1 MAAIP
6 SDKDVTTASVT
17 DATNGKVTISVED
30 CDRTRWPGEKTPTE
44 EMRERIQNMSRK
56 EFRKYFRKK
65 RG

>member
-6 SDKDVTTASVT
+6 YDKDATTATVT
-17 DATNGKVTISVED
+17 DATSSPVTITVED

-44 EMRERIQNMSRK
+44 EMTDRIKTMSRR

-65 RG
+65 K